1 MLQGVVTRIGQRF
14 GSGKRNRI
22 DYGSI
27 SPRVSNNFRRG
38 MVGRLR
44 AGTDFLDNTLDNVS
58 KRRPTSE
65 RKWLFAVNI

>member
-1 MLQGVVTRIGQRF
+1 MLQGVVTRIGRRF

-27 SPRVSNNFRRG
+27 SPQVSNNFRRG

-44 AGTDFLDNTLDNVS
+44 AGTDFLDNTLYNVS